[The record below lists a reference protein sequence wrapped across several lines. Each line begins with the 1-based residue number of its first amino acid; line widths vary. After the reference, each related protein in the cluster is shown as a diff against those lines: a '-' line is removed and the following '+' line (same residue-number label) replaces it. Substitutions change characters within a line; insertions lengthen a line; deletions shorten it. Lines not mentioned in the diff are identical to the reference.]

1 MKPGLLRSLLRTF
14 VVQAAWNHE
23 RMIGVG
29 VAHAMEPL
37 LRDLPGGRGGDAY
50 AAALERGSQFFNA
63 HPYLAGAAVG
73 AVARAEHEGVA
84 PDQVRRLRGALA
96 GPLGSVG
103 DKLVWAGA
111 LPVASGVG
119 LVVGA
124 TVSPTAGA
132 VTFLVL
138 YNLAH
143 VPLRAWALAAGWR
156 WGTGIARALSA
167 PGVQWSMR
175 VAGPLAGLAV
185 GIAIPVAAAWLV
197 QELHPGARL
206 GVAIVA
212 AAAVVVARWLAPAF
226 GGVRLGI
233 AVLVLT
239 LAVGIVWR

>member
-1 MKPGLLRSLLRTF
+1 

-37 LRDLPGGRGGDAY
+37 LRDLPGGRGGEAY
-50 AAALERGSQFFNA
+50 ASALERAGQFFNA

-84 PDQVRRLRGALA
+84 PEQVRRLRGALA

-119 LVVGA
+119 LTVA
-124 TVSPTAGA
+124 AAVSPTVGA
-132 VTFLVL
+132 VAFLVL

-143 VPLRAWALAAGWR
+143 LALRTWSLTAGWR
-156 WGTGIARALSA
+156 WGTSIARALSA

-185 GIAIPVAAAWLV
+185 GVAIPVVSAWLV
-197 QELHPGARL
+197 EELHPGARL

-226 GGVRLGI
+226 GGVRFGI

-239 LAVGIVWR
+239 LVLGLVWR